1 MATEQAQ
8 LIGGSVT
15 CQAVKPNYDIA
26 SFNETFEPNGSVE
39 PVLIVGTGLWSAC
52 VGANWILKFDAIQP
66 HYPAPLTSKFL
77 RVFISFTSVQFENY
91 IIVETGDCIEFNSR
105 LTEVNSTKTFT

>member
-1 MATEQAQ
+1 MQTMMSGFIISHLRAFPTAVNAQYNSFIAMATEQAQ

-39 PVLIVGTGLWSAC
+39 PVLIAGTGLWSSP
-52 VGANWILKFDAIQP
+52 V
-66 HYPAPLTSKFL
+66 
-77 RVFISFTSVQFENY
+77 SVL
-91 IIVETGDCIEFNSR
+91 IGS
-105 LTEVNSTKTFT
+105 